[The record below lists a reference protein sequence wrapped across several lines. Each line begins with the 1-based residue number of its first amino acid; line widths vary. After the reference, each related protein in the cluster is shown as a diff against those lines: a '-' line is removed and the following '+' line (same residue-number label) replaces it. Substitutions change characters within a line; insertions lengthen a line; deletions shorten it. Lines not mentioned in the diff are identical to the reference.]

1 MRLPD
6 SVWWQV
12 VDFLLP
18 RCAFCRCRC
27 CPRDP
32 CGPGHCARCC
42 YTRSCVTHW
51 LGPGARASS
60 PRVQDVVC
68 LQCTAEIGF
77 GDLHWVHD
85 GEGMYGYSSLCP
97 RCAATEELL
106 LPLSLAPACVRGRRF
121 LAQRFV
127 I

>member
-1 MRLPD
+1 
-6 SVWWQV
+6 
-12 VDFLLP
+12 
-18 RCAFCRCRC
+18 
-27 CPRDP
+27 
-32 CGPGHCARCC
+32 
-42 YTRSCVTHW
+42 
-51 LGPGARASS
+51 
-60 PRVQDVVC
+60 VQDVVC